1 MIFFPL
7 KKFVYLPV
15 IHCGD
20 SHALKHQSGFP
31 DPIMDAGPT
40 HRPCRA
46 DEPRGLCRDLRTLGV
61 GGHLR
66 GWDSQGRL
74 LPRVGGTEDP
84 RLQDSERGAGL
95 VGMEQEV
102 GFGAMK
108 PPAV

>member
-31 DPIMDAGPT
+31 DPIMDSGPT

-46 DEPRGLCRDLRTLGV
+46 DEPHGLCRDLRTLGV
-61 GGHLR
+61 GGHLPR
-66 GWDSQGRL
+66 WDSQGRL
-74 LPRVGGTEDP
+74 LLRVGGTKDP
-84 RLQDSERGAGL
+84 QLQDSEGGVGL
-95 VGMEQEV
+95 VGTEREV
-102 GFGAMK
+102 SFAAMK
-108 PPAV
+108 PPTL